1 MAERAYIV
9 EAVRTAGGKRDGRL
23 SLWHPA
29 DLGAKVLDELVT
41 RLDMDPA
48 LVDDVVFGCVDQVGA
63 QSGNVA
69 RNAILSSS
77 FPESVP
83 GTSVDRQC
91 GSSQQAIHFAIQAVM
106 SGTQDIVIGGGVE
119 VMSMVPIGAAVKD
132 GYDAGHGLPFD
143 SEGMKERYPGVFFSQ
158 FTGAELVADKW
169 NLSREDLDKFALE
182 SHQKAAHAT
191 ESKYFDREILPVE
204 GRNAEGMNDLVMA
217 DEGIRFDASL
227 DKLAGLNPVTE
238 GGVITAGNA
247 SQITDGAAA
256 VMVCNVAG
264 LNKIQANPHQPRKDF
279 NDSKMEELV
288 LSIKEKGIL
297 QPIAVRELKNGNY
310 EIIAGERRYRAS
322 KAIGL
327 KSIPAYIL
335 SVEDESEIMEFA
347 LIENIQRDDLNPIE
361 ESEAYASLKSKYN
374 LSQKEISKKVGK
386 SRSLI
391 ANSLRLLKLPS
402 SIKEDIKNN
411 KLSMGHAVSLLGLK
425 SKTQMLAIAN
435 RIIKN
440 KLSVRNTEEI
450 ISKINSNAPKSN

>member
-1 MAERAYIV
+1 MAEKAYIV

-191 ESKYFDREILPVE
+191 ESKYFDKEILPVE

-256 VMVCNVAG
+256 VMVCNDAG
-264 LNKIQANPHQPRKDF
+264 LKKIQANPRAEIVSISVVGDDPVFMLTGPIPASIKALKTANLTIDDMDLYEVNEAF
-279 NDSKMEELV
+279 APVPLAWAEELKADRSKLNV
-288 LSIKEKGIL
+288 
-297 QPIAVRELKNGNY
+297 NGGAMALGHPLGATGAKLMTTLLH
-310 EIIAGERRYRAS
+310 EMERRDGTYGLQ
-322 KAIGL
+322 AICEGGGTANATIL
-327 KSIPAYIL
+327 K
-335 SVEDESEIMEFA
+335 
-347 LIENIQRDDLNPIE
+347 
-361 ESEAYASLKSKYN
+361 
-374 LSQKEISKKVGK
+374 
-386 SRSLI
+386 
-391 ANSLRLLKLPS
+391 
-402 SIKEDIKNN
+402 
-411 KLSMGHAVSLLGLK
+411 
-425 SKTQMLAIAN
+425 
-435 RIIKN
+435 IIN
-440 KLSVRNTEEI
+440 
-450 ISKINSNAPKSN
+450 